1 MSKEIRGMPAP
12 AVRKD
17 GLTGTPHGHAPT
29 PTNPNTPCAGP
40 ECNGTTHIASRV
52 CRCSDALGGYLKTQE
67 AGGLRKRGGCGP
79 RNYVHPKVPQ
89 ASGIP
94 GTIRHSDSPQNFR
107 KVVKA

>member
-1 MSKEIRGMPAP
+1 MPAP

-17 GLTGTPHGHAPT
+17 GLTGTPHRHAPT

-67 AGGLRKRGGCGP
+67 AGGLRKWGGAAPEAMYNPNC
-79 RNYVHPKVPQ
+79 RWPQ
-89 ASGIP
+89 DSQEPSDMG
-94 GTIRHSDSPQNFR
+94 DSPQGFR